1 MHAGCRNRVVAVR
14 AISLT
19 LGAPRASAKLQK
31 EHTFS
36 HGRRLADSIG
46 CATRVAT
53 GRWPIGFAAQEIFNS
68 TPSRF
73 LTILLEVIVKRF
85 IVCFLAVLLS
95 SVAAFGVNDEREEER
110 VKDAGDVLKEI
121 LNIPDNI
128 PQDLL
133 DKAECVIILPSVKKG
148 AFGIGGSYGR
158 GVMVCRGGDHYKGK
172 WGAPALYALEGV
184 SIGFQLGG
192 QATDFVLLVMN
203 PKGAESLLYSKVKL
217 GADASAAAGPKG
229 RTAEGATDI
238 VMDAEILS
246 YSRNKG
252 LFAGIS
258 LEGSTLRS
266 DGSANEIL
274 YGKKLNAREIIVDH
288 KVGVPPSARQLVSLL
303 DTKSPKNRSDPK
315 SLE

>member
-1 MHAGCRNRVVAVR
+1 MK
-14 AISLT
+14 
-19 LGAPRASAKLQK
+19 KL
-31 EHTFS
+31 
-36 HGRRLADSIG
+36 
-46 CATRVAT
+46 
-53 GRWPIGFAAQEIFNS
+53 
-68 TPSRF
+68 
-73 LTILLEVIVKRF
+73 
-85 IVCFLAVLLS
+85 IVCLVCVLVS
-95 SVAAFGVNDEREEER
+95 AVAAFASDEREEDR
-110 VKDAGDVLKEI
+110 VRDAGVVMKEI
-121 LNIPDNI
+121 LNIPDDI

-133 DKAECVIILPSVKKG
+133 DKAECVVVLPSVKKG

-158 GVMVCRGGDHYKGK
+158 GIMICRSGPHYRGK

-203 PKGAESLLYSKVKL
+203 PKGAQSLLYSKVKL

-238 VMDAEILS
+238 VMSAEILS

-252 LFAGIS
+252 LFAGVS

-266 DGSANEIL
+266 DGSANEKL
-274 YGKKLNAREIIVDH
+274 YGRKLTAREIIRDG
-288 KVGVPPSARQLVSLL
+288 KVGVPPCAQELVSLL
-303 DTKSPKNRSDPK
+303 DKKSPVNKSDPK

>member
-1 MHAGCRNRVVAVR
+1 MKIKLMKINK
-14 AISLT
+14 T
-19 LGAPRASAKLQK
+19 AS
-31 EHTFS
+31 
-36 HGRRLADSIG
+36 
-46 CATRVAT
+46 
-53 GRWPIGFAAQEIFNS
+53 
-68 TPSRF
+68 
-73 LTILLEVIVKRF
+73 
-85 IVCFLAVLLS
+85 CFLALCLS
-95 SVAAFGVNDEREEER
+95 ASTALAANDEREEDR
-110 VKDAGDVLKEI
+110 VRDAGEVMKEI
-121 LNIPDNI
+121 LNIPDDI

-133 DKAECVIILPSVKKG
+133 DKAECVVVLPSVKKG
-148 AFGIGGSYGR
+148 AFGVGGSYGR
-158 GVMVCRGGDHYKGK
+158 GVMICRGGQHYTGP

-203 PKGAESLLYSKVKL
+203 PRGARSLLSSKVKL

-238 VMDAEILS
+238 VMNAEILS

-266 DGSANEIL
+266 DGNANEKL
-274 YGKKLNAREIIVDH
+274 YGKRLSAKEIIVEH
-288 KVGVPPSARQLVSLL
+288 KVSVPACAKELVALL
-303 DTKSPKNRSDPK
+303 DKKSPKNLSDPK

>member
-1 MHAGCRNRVVAVR
+1 MKKLVVCFALVLMSVM
-14 AISLT
+14 A
-19 LGAPRASAKLQK
+19 
-31 EHTFS
+31 
-36 HGRRLADSIG
+36 
-46 CATRVAT
+46 
-53 GRWPIGFAAQEIFNS
+53 FAA
-68 TPSRF
+68 
-73 LTILLEVIVKRF
+73 
-85 IVCFLAVLLS
+85 
-95 SVAAFGVNDEREEER
+95 NDEREEDR
-110 VKDAGDVLKEI
+110 VKDAGDVMKEI
-121 LNIPDNI
+121 LNIPDDI

-133 DKAECVIILPSVKKG
+133 DKAECVVVLPSVKKG

-158 GVMVCRGGDHYKGK
+158 GIMVCRSGEHYKGR
-172 WGAPALYALEGV
+172 WGAPALYALEGI

-238 VMDAEILS
+238 VMNAEILS

-252 LFAGIS
+252 LFAGVS

-266 DGSANEIL
+266 DGSANRKL
-274 YGKKLNAREIIVDH
+274 YGRELTAKEIIRQG
-288 KVGVPPSARQLVSLL
+288 KVGVPPAARELVSIL
-303 DTKSPKNRSDPK
+303 DRKSPVNKSDPK